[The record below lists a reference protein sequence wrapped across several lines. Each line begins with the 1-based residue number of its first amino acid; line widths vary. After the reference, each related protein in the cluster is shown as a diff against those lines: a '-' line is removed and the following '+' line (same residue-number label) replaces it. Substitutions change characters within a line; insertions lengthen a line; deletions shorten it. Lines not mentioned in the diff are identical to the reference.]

1 MSIERYL
8 NAPLEDEPASLPAI
22 SAALNMPTTNVRAYA
37 APSRPRQ
44 SSRESSLD
52 DNSDGRRTFYTMGS
66 NRDSTATSYSAL
78 SKANRSTTHQ
88 NRSDQHPVPERP
100 KSSGKTGT
108 RVEMSPE
115 RPRTAGTIG
124 SEKPFQEQMEQDFKQ
139 KMEKYVPTYEFFP
152 NTHNR
157 AKVEEELARI
167 QAKAKSLEEKLIR
180 EYSTRGPTKE
190 LPRVTD
196 EMAYA
201 QMTARPKLAW
211 ILGNDQSL
219 PERPRSSG
227 GVEATPRIAQ
237 YPSLHDE
244 ASSQRNSRMRRSKS
258 IDTLRQTGKVK
269 SVEKRGGVIIEKKQ
283 GRKQRYFC
291 TFCEKRFHDRDEWIK
306 HEKSVHMPSELWI
319 CCPRTG
325 EFPARCPF
333 CSKPQP
339 SPAHLAEHNYLSCQ
353 AKPLS
358 ERTFNKQDHFLQHI
372 NQVHKLSTWQKPIR
386 LTELL
391 EAWRHPLPL
400 KEGHLA
406 LHCGFCGRSFST
418 YSERAEHVAA
428 HFQSGLDMMS
438 WWSGRVNHA
447 IDPAEPYEKATN
459 P

>member
-22 SAALNMPTTNVRAYA
+22 SAALNMPTTDVRAI
-37 APSRPRQ
+37 APPARPRQ
-44 SSRESSLD
+44 SSRESSAD
-52 DNSDGRRTFYTMGS
+52 GNSDGRRTFYTSGS
-66 NRDSTATSYSAL
+66 NRDSTVTSYSAL
-78 SKANRSTTHQ
+78 SKANRSTTHLH
-88 NRSDQHPVPERP
+88 RIDRHPLPERP
-100 KSSGKTGT
+100 KSSGTAGT
-108 RVEMSPE
+108 RPDTSPE

-124 SEKPFQEQMEQDFKQ
+124 SEKTFQEQMEQDFKH
-139 KMEKYVPTYEFFP
+139 KMSKYMPAYDFFP
-152 NTHNR
+152 NTNNR

-167 QAKAKSLEEKLIR
+167 QAKAKSLEEKLM
-180 EYSTRGPTKE
+180 RGYPSQEPTKE
-190 LPRVTD
+190 LPRITD

-211 ILGNDQSL
+211 ILGNDKHL

-227 GVEATPRIAQ
+227 GVEAAPRIAQ
-237 YPSLHDE
+237 NINEDSNQR
-244 ASSQRNSRMRRSKS
+244 SSTVRRSKS
-258 IDTLRQTGKVK
+258 IDTLRQHAKAKT
-269 SVEKRGGVIIEKKQ
+269 VEKRGGVILEKKHT
-283 GRKQRYFC
+283 RRPRFYC
-291 TFCEKRFHDRDEWIK
+291 TFCEKRFHDKAEWIK
-306 HEKSVHMPSELWI
+306 HEKMVHMPEELWI

-333 CSKPQP
+333 CSKSQP

-372 NQVHKLSTWQKPIR
+372 NQEHKLSTWQKPIR

-406 LHCGFCGRSFST
+406 LHCGFCGRTFAR
-418 YSERAEHVAA
+418 YSERIEHVAA
-428 HFQSGLDMMS
+428 HFLSGLDMMS
-438 WWSGRVNHA
+438 WWSGRVNHV
-447 IDPAEPYEKATN
+447 IEPLEPYEEASK